1 MRWRYGFWQFS
12 LTPGKTIFVIS
23 LPSAHTVSTH
33 LTRAVYCAI
42 EVVTFKE
49 EEGHVEWLMAQT
61 SDARG
66 SIPRW
71 IQDKSVTASV
81 AADVPSFIG
90 WASQQIEERKQK
102 REEKNEEESAV
113 DATAEKAGNAAL
125 ENNAVGTSHT
135 GAGSVTGA
143 L

>member
-1 MRWRYGFWQFS
+1 MAVWVLAVQPDPQVKQF
-12 LTPGKTIFVIS
+12 FVIS

-102 REEKNEEESAV
+102 KREEKNEEESAV